1 MKIKNIEVNFDFLDA
16 DDMEKFEN
24 EAKKV
29 IEECEKGET
38 AGLSYSQVIREQC
51 RIINN
56 FFDNVFGEGISEKLF
71 GNKNNL
77 REHTDAFEEIVK
89 ERKNNNSL
97 LQHLWVDT
105 NQIEKQGGAK
115 ENKNE

>member
-38 AGLSYSQVIREQC
+38 SGLSYSQVIREQC

-89 ERKNNNSL
+89 E
-97 LQHLWVDT
+97 
-105 NQIEKQGGAK
+105 K
-115 ENKNE
+115 ENQQQSFATSLSRYQPNRETRRSKRK

>member
-29 IEECEKGET
+29 IEECEKGEN

-89 ERKNNNSL
+89 EKEKEQQSFATSLSRYQPNRETRRSKRK
-97 LQHLWVDT
+97 
-105 NQIEKQGGAK
+105 
-115 ENKNE
+115 